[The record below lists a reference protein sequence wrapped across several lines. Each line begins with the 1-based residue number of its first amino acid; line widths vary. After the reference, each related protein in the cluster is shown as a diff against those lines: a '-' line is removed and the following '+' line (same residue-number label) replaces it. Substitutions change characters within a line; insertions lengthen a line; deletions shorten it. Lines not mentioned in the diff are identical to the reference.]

1 MRYDCVYTSNG
12 LLPSEGPS
20 PVVCVSR
27 LFQRLSFVL
36 AATIFAALGLG
47 FALGEF
53 GMFGVHAEQDGAYR
67 QMHVYAEVEEGSERL
82 RDRPKH

>member
-1 MRYDCVYTSNG
+1 M
-12 LLPSEGPS
+12 
-20 PVVCVSR
+20 VCVSR
-27 LFQRLSFVL
+27 FFQRLSFVL

-67 QMHVYAEVEEGSERL
+67 QMHVYAEVL
-82 RDRPKH
+82 